1 MYILVADD
9 DLPNVKL
16 TAFVLEEAGYKVIK
30 PTMAHQSCN
39 RSSSTIRTSSCSM

>member
-30 PTMAHQSCN
+30 AYC
-39 RSSSTIRTSSCSM
+39 

>member
-30 PTMAHQSCN
+30 AYDGPSILRRWQRRQVC
-39 RSSSTIRTSSCSM
+39 RWK